1 MHKKINTIISFYKF
15 IKVEDTNSLRDVIF
29 DYLEGLGILGTILIA
44 NEGINVNL
52 CGGSYEIEL
61 SKKFITEQLDLGLI
75 HSNESNIDYQAFSKL
90 KVKIKKEIIK
100 VGLKIS
106 ENDINKNE
114 YLNPKQW
121 DNLLDNKPIVLDTRN
136 RFEYLLGTFEN
147 AKSLDL
153 DSFSDFKKKVIES
166 KRLDK
171 KQDIAIFCTG
181 GIRCEKASVILKN
194 LGFENVFQLKGG
206 IINYLNHNKN
216 IDSKWK
222 GDCFVFD
229 DRITL

>member
-15 IKVEDTNSLRDVIF
+15 IKVEDTNSLRHVIF
-29 DYLEGLGILGTILIA
+29 DYLEELGILGTILIA

-121 DNLLDNKPIVLDTRN
+121 DNLLDDKPIVLDTRN

-153 DSFSDFKKKVIES
+153 DSFSDFKEKVIES

>member
-1 MHKKINTIISFYKF
+1 MHKEINTIISFYKF
-15 IKVEDTNSLRDVIF
+15 IKIEDTNSLRNLIF
-29 DYLEGLGILGTILIA
+29 NYLEELGVLGTILIA

-52 CGGSYEIEL
+52 CGGSDEIEL
-61 SKKFITEQLDLGLI
+61 SKKFITEQLCLESI
-75 HSNESNIDYQAFSKL
+75 HYNESNIDYQAFSKL

-106 ENDINKNE
+106 ESDINKNE

-121 DNLLDNKPIVLDTRN
+121 DNLLDSKPIVLDTRN

-147 AKSLDL
+147 AKSLGL
-153 DSFSDFKKKVIES
+153 DSFSDFKEKVIES

-229 DRITL
+229 DRIIL

>member
-15 IKVEDTNSLRDVIF
+15 IKVEDTNSLRHVIF

-121 DNLLDNKPIVLDTRN
+121 DNLLDDKPIVLDTRN

-153 DSFSDFKKKVIES
+153 DSFSDFKEKVIES

>member
-121 DNLLDNKPIVLDTRN
+121 DNLLDDKPIVLDTRN

-153 DSFSDFKKKVIES
+153 DSFSDFKEKVIES

-194 LGFENVFQLKGG
+194 LGFKNVFQLKGG

>member
-153 DSFSDFKKKVIES
+153 DSFSDFKEKVIES

>member
-15 IKVEDTNSLRDVIF
+15 IKVEDTNSLRHVIF

-121 DNLLDNKPIVLDTRN
+121 DNFLDNKPIVLDTRN

-153 DSFSDFKKKVIES
+153 DSFSDFKEKVIES

>member
-15 IKVEDTNSLRDVIF
+15 IKVEDTNSLRHVIF

-153 DSFSDFKKKVIES
+153 DSFSDFKEKVIES